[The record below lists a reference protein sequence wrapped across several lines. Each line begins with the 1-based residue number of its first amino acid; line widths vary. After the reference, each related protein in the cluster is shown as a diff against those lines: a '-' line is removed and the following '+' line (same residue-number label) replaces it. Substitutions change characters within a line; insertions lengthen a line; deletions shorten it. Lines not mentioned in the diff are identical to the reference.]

1 MSQGEGGWARPG
13 REKSWLVLL
22 PTPEKVRGA
31 DVLHIALS
39 QCGEAWIYPCSLR
52 TVQSWVSHT
61 SPGWLPTKRWQ
72 KSLLAGLRG
81 FRATKAN
88 WQAAGYQVA

>member
-1 MSQGEGGWARPG
+1 MHHRCSQPQGMSR
-13 REKSWLVLL
+13 VL
-22 PTPEKVRGA
+22 PP
-31 DVLHIALS
+31 HS
-39 QCGEAWIYPCSLR
+39 QCGEAWIQPCNLR
-52 TVQSWVSHT
+52 TVQFWVSST